1 MKLIHTTM
9 RINTMKYTN
18 LTYQSKVLNRLANM
32 AYNKGGLS
40 AMRNSIDK
48 AMDHIWNSLESY
60 YNMKGGMV

>member
-1 MKLIHTTM
+1 
-9 RINTMKYTN
+9 MKYTN